1 MAPGFFLVLE
11 GVEGVGKTTQ
21 AQRIADWLGE
31 IGVPSRLGRE
41 PGGTPVGEAVR
52 ALLLDTRGLD
62 FPAETELLLMLA
74 ARAAFVRQVVRPSLD
89 RGEVMI
95 ADRFELSSLAYQG
108 IGRGLGE
115 NRVRELNA
123 FATGGLKPNLTLVF
137 DLPVEVGRARQGA
150 SGKVRDRIEDE
161 GEAFLRGVRE
171 AYRSLSQ
178 EDDSVRLVDASASE
192 EEVHQTVRELLV
204 TDFPELFGPRR
215 G

>member
-1 MAPGFFLVLE
+1 MVPGFFLVLE

-21 AQRIADWLGE
+21 AQRIADWLGK
-31 IGVPSRLGRE
+31 IGVPNRLGRE

-52 ALLLDTRGLD
+52 ELLLNARGLH

-74 ARAAFVRQVVRPSLD
+74 ARAAFVRQVVRPALD

-108 IGRGLGE
+108 VGRGLGE
-115 NRVRELNA
+115 SRVRELNA
-123 FATGGLKPNLTLVF
+123 FATGGLKPDLTLVF
-137 DLPVEVGRARQGA
+137 DLPVEVGRARQSA
-150 SGKVRDRIEDE
+150 SGKERDRIEDE
-161 GEAFLRGVRE
+161 GEAFLRNVRD
-171 AYRSLSQ
+171 AYRSLAQ
-178 EDDSVRLVDASASE
+178 ADDSVRLVDASASE

-204 TDFPELFGPRR
+204 TDFPELFGPGR